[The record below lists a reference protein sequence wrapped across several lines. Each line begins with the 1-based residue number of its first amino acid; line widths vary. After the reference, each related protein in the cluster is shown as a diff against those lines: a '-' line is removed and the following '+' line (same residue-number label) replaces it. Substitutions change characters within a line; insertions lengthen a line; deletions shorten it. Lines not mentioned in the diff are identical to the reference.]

1 MNIELWK
8 FIQKYYLSLLRL
20 GVGVGVKGGG
30 WWFGVGGGDVKFWL
44 KLKNL
49 D

>member
-20 GVGVGVKGGG
+20 GVGVKGGGGG
-30 WWFGVGGGDVKFWL
+30 WWFVGEGGMLSFD
-44 KLKNL
+44 
-49 D
+49 